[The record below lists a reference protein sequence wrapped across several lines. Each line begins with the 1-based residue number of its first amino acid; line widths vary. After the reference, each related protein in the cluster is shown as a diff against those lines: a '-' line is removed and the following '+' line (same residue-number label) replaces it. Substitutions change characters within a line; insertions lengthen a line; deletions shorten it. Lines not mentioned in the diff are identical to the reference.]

1 MSIFYIFPKK
11 PRFIYSQR
19 LFYLFSKFWGLKYR
33 SCVKITNFEDMKISA
48 VTLRSLK
55 EMEYRFPSEIQEKV
69 LPFALEGYD
78 VIGQAKSGSGK
89 TAAFGIAIIEK
100 IDLSNHEIQAL
111 VLSPTREL
119 AIQVT
124 EELKR
129 IGKYKGIKPITI
141 YGGQSIGI
149 QQKRLRSNPRVIV
162 CTPGRLLDF
171 MRRGEITLDNV
182 NLVVIDEADKMLE
195 AGFLEDVEY
204 ILRSI
209 RNRKQ
214 IMLLSATMPIEVIQL
229 SKKYMIDPKI
239 IRISQDELSVDHIDQ
254 IAYKVSGQ
262 DKFRALLKI
271 LRKERG
277 KKILIFT
284 NTKAFGR
291 RLADKLRQRRIRV
304 SYMSGDLSQ
313 KRRETILSWFRSRGG
328 KILVASDV
336 AARGIDIADVNIVIN
351 YDFPRFDRLYVHRIG
366 RTGRFGRAGLAIS
379 LITQGDMRFFNKIR
393 AKNQNITI
401 ERIS

>member
-1 MSIFYIFPKK
+1 
-11 PRFIYSQR
+11 
-19 LFYLFSKFWGLKYR
+19 
-33 SCVKITNFEDMKISA
+33 MKISA

-141 YGGQSIGI
+141 YGGQSIRI

-209 RNRKQ
+209 RNKKQ
-214 IMLLSATMPIEVIQL
+214 IMLLSATMPAEVIQL
-229 SKKYMIDPKI
+229 SKKYMIDPKV

-313 KRRETILSWFRSRGG
+313 KRRETILSWFRSQGG